1 MATVS
6 VKLLSDNT
14 RQAREMALDGDYD
27 SACIFYSGVLQQV
40 QKLMASIGDSG
51 SQSKWTMVSVQCQQL
66 PRTSSHHLPAISDP
80 EPDQEG
86 V

>member
-1 MATVS
+1 MAVS
-6 VKLLSDNT
+6 VKLMSDNT

-40 QKLMASIGDSG
+40 QKILSSSGDPG
-51 SQSKWTMVSVQCQQL
+51 AQSRWTMVSGFTITIQKWFYM
-66 PRTSSHHLPAISDP
+66 SSCYFSDP
-80 EPDQEG
+80 KPDKER

>member
-1 MATVS
+1 MTIMAAVS

-40 QKLMASIGDSG
+40 QKQLTSLADPAA
-51 SQSKWTMVSVQCQQL
+51 QSKWTMVRGDL
-66 PRTSSHHLPAISDP
+66 I
-80 EPDQEG
+80 
-86 V
+86 

>member
-1 MATVS
+1 MAAVS

-40 QKLMASIGDSG
+40 QKLLASIGEPSA
-51 SQSKWTMVSVQCQQL
+51 QSKWTMVGGIT
-66 PRTSSHHLPAISDP
+66 RD
-80 EPDQEG
+80 EG
-86 V
+86 YRGIYF

>member
-1 MATVS
+1 MTIMAKVS

-40 QKLMASIGDSG
+40 QKLLASVGDPG
-51 SQSKWTMVSVQCQQL
+51 GQSKWTMVS
-66 PRTSSHHLPAISDP
+66 RRIARWRSAAF
-80 EPDQEG
+80 
-86 V
+86 